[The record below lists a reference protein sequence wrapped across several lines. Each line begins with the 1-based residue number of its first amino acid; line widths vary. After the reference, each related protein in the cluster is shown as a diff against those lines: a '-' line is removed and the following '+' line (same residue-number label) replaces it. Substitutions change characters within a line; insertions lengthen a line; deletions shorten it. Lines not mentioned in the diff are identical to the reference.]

1 VNFVPYGGPVYK
13 PPLKPVGPPSPR
25 ERKSHLRMWL
35 LIILF
40 LLASYLLLVG
50 FGEDGYSGPGLF
62 TLYPHYIASGATFV
76 LWYVVKRLWKT
87 E

>member
-1 VNFVPYGGPVYK
+1 
-13 PPLKPVGPPSPR
+13 
-25 ERKSHLRMWL
+25 MWL